1 MEEEGSRKIRRKK
14 LRKEKSK
21 FDRVLSQKDVLAM
34 SFGAMIGW
42 SWIVMTGDWIQ
53 TAGTLGAIIAFLIG
67 GLMVI
72 FVGLTYAE
80 LTSAMPKAGGEMVFS
95 KRALGRNISFICTWS
110 IILGYISV
118 VAFEAVALPTVVEY
132 LFPNYV
138 QGYMY
143 TIAGYDVNL
152 TWVLVG
158 MVSSIIMTIVNYIG
172 IKPAAFMQS
181 IFTTLIIV
189 VGLIFL
195 FGAFGN
201 GTVDNVEPLFIDGS
215 KGVLSVAV
223 MTPFLFVGFDVIP
236 QVAEEINMPFKKIG
250 RILIISILV
259 AIFWY
264 CMIIFGVSLALDD
277 AQINASSLVTADA
290 MKSVFFNSNFAS
302 KVMVVAGI
310 AGIISSWNSFF
321 VGGSRAIYA
330 MAEEKMLPR
339 FLAKLHPK
347 YNTPMNA
354 ILLVGIITTLAPLLG
369 RKMLNWLMNAG
380 GFTVVLAYMIV
391 VISFLV
397 LRKKEP
403 NMARPYKIKNGMIIG
418 VIAIILCLFLFI
430 LYMPGSPSALMW
442 PYEWGIIF
450 VWELIGIIFFFWARS
465 TYKVKG

>member
-1 MEEEGSRKIRRKK
+1 MEEGRKKSRRKK
-14 LRKEKSK
+14 TRKEKSK

-53 TAGTLGAIIAFLIG
+53 TAGTLGAIIAFFIG

-95 KRALGRNISFICTWS
+95 KRALGRNVSFICTWS

-143 TIAGYDVNL
+143 TIAGYDVHL

-158 MVSSIIMTIVNYIG
+158 MVSSIIMTVINYIG

-181 IFTTLIIV
+181 IFTALIIV
-189 VGLIFL
+189 VGLIFI

-201 GTVDNVEPLFIDGS
+201 GTVNNVEPLFIEGS

-250 RILIISILV
+250 RMLIISIIV
-259 AIFWY
+259 SIFWY
-264 CMIIFGVSLALDD
+264 CLIIFGVSLALND

-330 MAEEKMLPR
+330 MAEEKMLPS

-347 YNTPMNA
+347 HNTPVNA

-369 RKMLNWLMNAG
+369 RRMLNWLMNAG

-465 TYKVKG
+465 TYKVKS

>member
-330 MAEEKMLPR
+330 MAEEKMLPG

-347 YNTPMNA
+347 YNTPTNA